1 MKKLI
6 VAAMLVLGATSAF
19 AGDSDALK
27 AVMKAKTYAEAEAL
41 VKQNLGQFANDAEK
55 AKAYNKLVDLGMKV
69 FNEQQTI
76 QQTNQLMKKNDP
88 VDENVMNEGAYNALM
103 NAIECYKY
111 DQLPNAKGKVAPKF
125 NGNATRVWGARQ
137 QLVNAGQTAAQ
148 NNKEADVLKYWG
160 TFLDTDNE
168 PLFASVD
175 QKQKDSEKDYI
186 GQVALFAARY
196 AYQAKDAARCEKYC
210 DIAMKSEKEAKD
222 ALNLK
227 LYVMKDGLKTH
238 EDSLAYVNKLK
249 DIFAKDETNEVVLDG
264 LKTREDS
271 LNYVNKLKGIFAQD
285 ETNEVVLDG
294 LNSMYSSLKM
304 EKEQAELLDNAIAK
318 NPNNFVALANKGMM
332 YIQKNDADNAIK
344 CLKQALAAKEDNVV
358 VLTYLGA
365 CYNSKAGNLQDPNG
379 RKVVYQEAIKVLDKA
394 KQLDPE
400 KAQANWGYTRYQA
413 YYGYYG
419 PNAAET
425 KQAEAE
431 SK

>member
-55 AKAYNKLVDLGMKV
+55 AKAYNKLVDLGMKD
-69 FNEQQTI
+69 FNDQQSI

-88 VDENVMNEGAYNALM
+88 VDENAMNEGAYNALM

-148 NNKEADVLKYWG
+148 NNKADEVLKYWG
-160 TFLDTDNE
+160 AFLDTDSE
-168 PLFASVD
+168 PLFAAVD
-175 QKQKDSEKDYI
+175 GKQKEAEKEYI

-210 DIAMKSEKEAKD
+210 DIAMTSEKEAKD

-227 LYVMKDGLKTH
+227 LYVMKDGLKT
-238 EDSLAYVNKLK
+238 K
-249 DIFAKDETNEVVLDG
+249 
-264 LKTREDS
+264 EDS
-271 LNYVNKLKGIFAQD
+271 LNYVNKLKDLYAKD
-285 ETNEVVLDG
+285 PSNEVMLDG
-294 LNSMYSSLKM
+294 LNSMYSALKM
-304 EKEQAELLDNAIAK
+304 EKEQTELLDAAIAK
-318 NPNNFVALANKGMM
+318 DPKNFVALANKGMM
-332 YIQKNDADNAIK
+332 YIQKNDANNAIK
-344 CLKQALAAKEDNVV
+344 CLKQALEAKPDNVV
-358 VLTYLGA
+358 VMTYLGA
-365 CYNSKAGNLQDPNG
+365 CYNSKAGEIQAVQG
-379 RKVVYQEAIKVLDKA
+379 RKVVYQEAIKILDKA
-394 KQLDPE
+394 KELDPE

-419 PNAAET
+419 PNAPET
-425 KQAEAE
+425 KKAEEE

>member
-41 VKQNLGQFANDAEK
+41 VKQNLSQFANDAEK

-76 QQTNQLMKKNDP
+76 QQTNQFMKKNDP
-88 VDENVMNEGAYNALM
+88 VDEKVMNEGAYNALM

-148 NNKEADVLKYWG
+148 NNKADEVLKYWG
-160 TFLDTDNE
+160 AFLDTDSE

-175 QKQKDSEKDYI
+175 AKQKEAEKEYI

-210 DIAMKSEKEAKD
+210 DIAMTSEKEAKD

-227 LYVMKDGLKTH
+227 LYVMKDGLKT
-238 EDSLAYVNKLK
+238 K
-249 DIFAKDETNEVVLDG
+249 
-264 LKTREDS
+264 EDS
-271 LNYVNKLKGIFAQD
+271 LNYVNKLKDLYAKD
-285 ETNEVVLDG
+285 PSNDVMLDG
-294 LNSMYSSLKM
+294 LNSMYSALKM
-304 EKEQAELLDNAIAK
+304 EKEQTELLDAAIAK
-318 NPNNFVALANKGMM
+318 DPKNFVALANKGMM
-332 YIQKNDADNAIK
+332 YIQKNDANNAIK
-344 CLKQALAAKEDNVV
+344 CLKQALEAKPDNVV
-358 VLTYLGA
+358 VMTYLGA
-365 CYNSKAGNLQDPNG
+365 CYNSKAGEIQAVQG
-379 RKVVYQEAIKVLDKA
+379 RKVVYQEAIKILDKA
-394 KQLDPE
+394 KELDPE

-419 PNAAET
+419 PNAPET
-425 KQAEAE
+425 KKAEEE

>member
-1 MKKLI
+1 MKKFL
-6 VAAMLVLGATSAF
+6 VAAMMVLGATSAF

-27 AVMKAKTYAEAEAL
+27 AVMKAKSYAEAEAL
-41 VKQNLGQFANDAEK
+41 VKQNLGQMANDAEK
-55 AKAYNKLVDLGMKV
+55 AKAYNKLVDLAMKQ
-69 FNEQQTI
+69 FNDQQSI
-76 QQTNQLMKKNDP
+76 QQTNQIMKKNDP
-88 VDENVMNEGAYNALM
+88 VDEAAMSEGAYNALI

-125 NGNATRVWGARQ
+125 NNNASRVWGARV

-148 NNKEADVLKYWG
+148 NSKADEVLKYWG
-160 TFLDTDNE
+160 AFLDTDNE

-196 AYQAKDAARCEKYC
+196 AYQAKDAR
-210 DIAMKSEKEAKD
+210 
-222 ALNLK
+222 NLK

-264 LKTREDS
+264 L
-271 LNYVNKLKGIFAQD
+271 
-285 ETNEVVLDG
+285 
-294 LNSMYSSLKM
+294 NSMYSSLKM
-304 EKEQAELLDNAIAK
+304 EKEQTELLDNAIAK

>member
-6 VAAMLVLGATSAF
+6 VAAMMVLGATSAF

-27 AVMKAKTYAEAEAL
+27 AIMKAKTYAEAEAL
-41 VKQNLGQFANDAEK
+41 VKQNLGQLANDAEK
-55 AKAYNKLVDLGMKV
+55 AKAYNKLVDLGMKDY
-69 FNEQQTI
+69 NDQQSI
-76 QQTNQLMKKNDP
+76 MQTNQIMKKNDP
-88 VDENVMNEGAYNALM
+88 VDEKVMNEGAYNALI
-103 NAIECYKY
+103 NALECDKY

-125 NGNATRVWGARQ
+125 ANANATRVWGARV

-148 NNKEADVLKYWG
+148 NNESDNVLKYWG
-160 TFLDTDNE
+160 AFLDTEDA
-168 PLFASVD
+168 PLFAN
-175 QKQKDSEKDYI
+175 KTKEKEGEKEYL
-186 GQVALFAARY
+186 GQVALFTARY
-196 AYQAKDAARCEKYC
+196 AYQAKDPARCEKYC
-210 DIAMKSEKEAKD
+210 DMAMKDEKQAKD

-238 EDSLAYVNKLK
+238 ADSLTYVDKLK
-249 DIFAKDETNEVVLDG
+249 AI
-264 LKTREDS
+264 
-271 LNYVNKLKGIFAQD
+271 YAQD

-294 LNSMYSSLKM
+294 LNSMFSSLKM
-304 EKEQAELLDNAIAK
+304 EKEQMELLDAAIAK
-318 NPNNFVALANKGMM
+318 NPNNFVALANKGMV

-344 CLKQALAAKEDNVV
+344 CLKQALDAKPDNVV

-394 KQLDPE
+394 KELDPE

-413 YYGYYG
+413 YYGFYG
-419 PNAAET
+419 PTAAET
-425 KQAEAE
+425 KQAEEE

>member
-6 VAAMLVLGATSAF
+6 VAAMMVLGATSAF

-41 VKQNLGQFANDAEK
+41 LKQNLGQLANDAEK
-55 AKAYNKLVDLGMKV
+55 AKAYNKLVDLGMKAY
-69 FNEQQTI
+69 NDQQSI
-76 QQTNQLMKKNDP
+76 MQTNQIMKKNDP
-88 VDENVMNEGAYNALM
+88 IDENAMNEGAYNALM

-125 NGNATRVWGARQ
+125 GSNAARVWAARV
-137 QLVNAGQTAAQ
+137 QLINAGQTAAQ
-148 NNKEADVLKYWG
+148 NNKADEVLKYWG
-160 TFLDTDNE
+160 AFLDTDSE
-168 PLFASVD
+168 PLFASID
-175 QKQKDSEKDYI
+175 AKQKDGEKEYI

-238 EDSLAYVNKLK
+238 ADSLAYV
-249 DIFAKDETNEVVLDG
+249 D
-264 LKTREDS
+264 
-271 LNYVNKLKGIFAQD
+271 KLKGLYAQD
-285 ETNEVVLDG
+285 ENNEVILDG
-294 LNSMYSSLKM
+294 LNSMYSSMKM
-304 EKEQAELLDNAIAK
+304 EKEQEALLNAAIAK
-318 NPNNFVALANKGMM
+318 NPSNFVALANLGMM

-344 CLKQALAAKEDNVV
+344 NLKLALAAKPDNVT

-365 CYNSKAGNLQDPNG
+365 CYNSKAGALQDPNG
-379 RKVVYQEAIKVLDKA
+379 RKVVYKEAVKVLDKA
-394 KQLDPE
+394 KELDPE

-413 YYGYYG
+413 YYGFYG
-419 PNAAET
+419 PTAAET
-425 KQAEAE
+425 KKAEEE

>member
-148 NNKEADVLKYWG
+148 NNKADEVLKYWG
-160 TFLDTDNE
+160 AFLDTDSE

-175 QKQKDSEKDYI
+175 AKQKEAEKEYI

-210 DIAMKSEKEAKD
+210 DIAMTSEKEAKD

-227 LYVMKDGLKTH
+227 LYVMKDGLKT
-238 EDSLAYVNKLK
+238 K
-249 DIFAKDETNEVVLDG
+249 
-264 LKTREDS
+264 EDS
-271 LNYVNKLKGIFAQD
+271 LNYVNKLKDLYAKD
-285 ETNEVVLDG
+285 PSNEVMLDG
-294 LNSMYSSLKM
+294 LNSMYSALKM
-304 EKEQAELLDNAIAK
+304 EKEQTELLDAAIAK
-318 NPNNFVALANKGMM
+318 DPKNFVALANKGMM
-332 YIQKNDADNAIK
+332 YIQKNDANNAIK
-344 CLKQALAAKEDNVV
+344 CLKQALEAKPDNVV
-358 VLTYLGA
+358 VMTYLGA
-365 CYNSKAGNLQDPNG
+365 CYNSKAGEIQAVQG
-379 RKVVYQEAIKVLDKA
+379 RKVVYQEAIKILDKA
-394 KQLDPE
+394 KELDPE

-419 PNAAET
+419 PNAPET
-425 KQAEAE
+425 KKAEEE

>member
-6 VAAMLVLGATSAF
+6 VAAMMVLGATSAF

-41 VKQNLGQFANDAEK
+41 LKQNLGQLANDAEK
-55 AKAYNKLVDLGMKV
+55 AKAYNKLVDLGMKAY
-69 FNEQQTI
+69 NDQQSI
-76 QQTNQLMKKNDP
+76 MQTNQIMKKNDP
-88 VDENVMNEGAYNALM
+88 IDENAMNEGAYNALM

-125 NGNATRVWGARQ
+125 GSNAARVWAARV

-148 NNKEADVLKYWG
+148 NNKADEVLKYWG
-160 TFLDTDNE
+160 AFLDTDSE
-168 PLFASVD
+168 PLFASID
-175 QKQKDSEKDYI
+175 AKQKDGEKEYI

-238 EDSLAYVNKLK
+238 ADSLAYV
-249 DIFAKDETNEVVLDG
+249 D
-264 LKTREDS
+264 
-271 LNYVNKLKGIFAQD
+271 KLKGLYAQD
-285 ETNEVVLDG
+285 ENNEVILDG
-294 LNSMYSSLKM
+294 LNSMYSSMKM
-304 EKEQAELLDNAIAK
+304 EKEQEALLNAAIAK
-318 NPNNFVALANKGMM
+318 NPSNFVALANLGMM
-332 YIQKNDADNAIK
+332 YIRKNDADNAIK
-344 CLKQALAAKEDNVV
+344 SLKLALAAKPDNVT

-365 CYNSKAGNLQDPNG
+365 CYNSKAGALQDPNG
-379 RKVVYQEAIKVLDKA
+379 RKVVYKEAVKVLDKA
-394 KQLDPE
+394 KELDPE

-419 PNAAET
+419 PTAAET
-425 KQAEAE
+425 KKAEEE

>member
-6 VAAMLVLGATSAF
+6 VAAMMVLGATSAF

-41 VKQNLGQFANDAEK
+41 LKQNLGQLANDAEK
-55 AKAYNKLVDLGMKV
+55 AKAYNKLVDLSMKAY
-69 FNEQQTI
+69 NDQQSI
-76 QQTNQLMKKNDP
+76 MQTNQIMKKNDP
-88 VDENVMNEGAYNALM
+88 VDEKVMNEGAYNALI
-103 NAIECYKY
+103 NALECDKY

-125 NGNATRVWGARQ
+125 ANANATRVWGARV

-148 NNKEADVLKYWG
+148 NNESDNVLKYWG
-160 TFLDTDNE
+160 AFLDTEDA
-168 PLFASVD
+168 PLFAN
-175 QKQKDSEKDYI
+175 KTKEKEGEKEYL
-186 GQVALFAARY
+186 GQVALFTARY
-196 AYQAKDAARCEKYC
+196 AYQAKDPARCEKYC
-210 DIAMKSEKEAKD
+210 DMAMKDEKQAKD

-238 EDSLAYVNKLK
+238 ADSLAYVDKLK
-249 DIFAKDETNEVVLDG
+249 AI
-264 LKTREDS
+264 
-271 LNYVNKLKGIFAQD
+271 YAQD

-294 LNSMYSSLKM
+294 LNSMFSSLKM
-304 EKEQAELLDNAIAK
+304 EKERMELLDAAIAK
-318 NPNNFVALANKGMM
+318 NPNNFVALANKGMV

-344 CLKQALAAKEDNVV
+344 CLKQALDAKPDNVV

-394 KQLDPE
+394 KELDPE

-413 YYGYYG
+413 YYGFYG
-419 PNAAET
+419 PTAAET
-425 KQAEAE
+425 KQAEEE

>member
-6 VAAMLVLGATSAF
+6 VAAMMVLGATSAF

-41 VKQNLGQFANDAEK
+41 LKQNLGQLANDAEK
-55 AKAYNKLVDLGMKV
+55 AKAYNKLVDLGMKAY
-69 FNEQQTI
+69 NDQQSI
-76 QQTNQLMKKNDP
+76 MQTNQIMKKNDP
-88 VDENVMNEGAYNALM
+88 IDENAMNEGAYNALM

-125 NGNATRVWGARQ
+125 GSNAARVWAARV

-148 NNKEADVLKYWG
+148 NNKADEVLKYWG
-160 TFLDTDNE
+160 AFLDTDSE
-168 PLFASVD
+168 PLFASID
-175 QKQKDSEKDYI
+175 AKQKDGEKEYI

-196 AYQAKDAARCEKYC
+196 AYQAKDAARCEKYS

-238 EDSLAYVNKLK
+238 ADSLAYV
-249 DIFAKDETNEVVLDG
+249 D
-264 LKTREDS
+264 
-271 LNYVNKLKGIFAQD
+271 KLKGLYAQD
-285 ETNEVVLDG
+285 ENNEVILDG
-294 LNSMYSSLKM
+294 LNSMYSSMKM
-304 EKEQAELLDNAIAK
+304 EKEQEALLNAAIAK
-318 NPNNFVALANKGMM
+318 NPSNFVALANLGMM

-344 CLKQALAAKEDNVV
+344 NLKLALAAKPDNVT

-365 CYNSKAGNLQDPNG
+365 CYNSKAGALQDPNG
-379 RKVVYQEAIKVLDKA
+379 RKVVYKEAIKVLDKA
-394 KQLDPE
+394 KELDPE

-419 PNAAET
+419 PTAAET
-425 KQAEAE
+425 KKAEEE

>member
-6 VAAMLVLGATSAF
+6 VAAMMVLGATSAF

-41 VKQNLGQFANDAEK
+41 LKQNLGQLANDAEK
-55 AKAYNKLVDLGMKV
+55 AKAYNKLVDLGMKAY
-69 FNEQQTI
+69 NDQQSI
-76 QQTNQLMKKNDP
+76 MQTNQIMKKNDP
-88 VDENVMNEGAYNALM
+88 IDENAMNEGAYNALM

-125 NGNATRVWGARQ
+125 GSNAARVWAARV
-137 QLVNAGQTAAQ
+137 QLVYAGQTAAQ
-148 NNKEADVLKYWG
+148 NNKADEVLKYWG
-160 TFLDTDNE
+160 AFLDTDSE
-168 PLFASVD
+168 PLFASID
-175 QKQKDSEKDYI
+175 AKQKDGEKEYI

-238 EDSLAYVNKLK
+238 ADSLAYV
-249 DIFAKDETNEVVLDG
+249 D
-264 LKTREDS
+264 
-271 LNYVNKLKGIFAQD
+271 KLKGLYAQD
-285 ETNEVVLDG
+285 ENNEVILDG
-294 LNSMYSSLKM
+294 LNSMYSSMQM
-304 EKEQAELLDNAIAK
+304 EKEQEALLNAVIAK
-318 NPNNFVALANKGMM
+318 NPSNFVALANLGMM
-332 YIQKNDADNAIK
+332 YIRKNDADNAIK
-344 CLKQALAAKEDNVV
+344 NLKLALAAKPDNVT

-365 CYNSKAGNLQDPNG
+365 CYNSKAGALQDPNG
-379 RKVVYQEAIKVLDKA
+379 RKVVYKEAVKVLDKA
-394 KQLDPE
+394 KELDPE

-419 PNAAET
+419 PTAAET
-425 KQAEAE
+425 KKAEEE

>member
-148 NNKEADVLKYWG
+148 NNKADEVLKYWG
-160 TFLDTDNE
+160 AFLDTDSE

-175 QKQKDSEKDYI
+175 AKQKEAEKEYI

-210 DIAMKSEKEAKD
+210 DIAMTIEKEAKD

-227 LYVMKDGLKTH
+227 LYVMKDGLKT
-238 EDSLAYVNKLK
+238 K
-249 DIFAKDETNEVVLDG
+249 
-264 LKTREDS
+264 EDS
-271 LNYVNKLKGIFAQD
+271 LNYVNKLKDLYAKD
-285 ETNEVVLDG
+285 PSNEVMLDG
-294 LNSMYSSLKM
+294 LNSMYSALKM
-304 EKEQAELLDNAIAK
+304 EKEQTELLDAAIAK
-318 NPNNFVALANKGMM
+318 DPKNFVALANKGMM
-332 YIQKNDADNAIK
+332 YIQKNDANNAIK
-344 CLKQALAAKEDNVV
+344 CLKQALEAKPDNVV
-358 VLTYLGA
+358 VMTYLGA
-365 CYNSKAGNLQDPNG
+365 CYNSKAGEIQAVQG
-379 RKVVYQEAIKVLDKA
+379 RKVVYQEAIKILDKA
-394 KQLDPE
+394 KELDPE

-419 PNAAET
+419 PNAPET
-425 KQAEAE
+425 KKAEEE

>member
-41 VKQNLGQFANDAEK
+41 LKQNLGQFANDAEK
-55 AKAYNKLVDLGMKV
+55 AKAYNKLVDLGMKD
-69 FNEQQTI
+69 FNDQQSI

-148 NNKEADVLKYWG
+148 NNKADEVLKYWG
-160 TFLDTDNE
+160 AFLDTDSE
-168 PLFASVD
+168 PLFAAVD
-175 QKQKDSEKDYI
+175 AKQKEAEKEYI

-210 DIAMKSEKEAKD
+210 DIAMTSEKEAKD

-227 LYVMKDGLKTH
+227 LYVMKDGLKT
-238 EDSLAYVNKLK
+238 K
-249 DIFAKDETNEVVLDG
+249 
-264 LKTREDS
+264 EDS
-271 LNYVNKLKGIFAQD
+271 LNYVNKLKDLYAKD
-285 ETNEVVLDG
+285 PSNEVMLDG
-294 LNSMYSSLKM
+294 LNSMYSALKM
-304 EKEQAELLDNAIAK
+304 EKEQTELLDAAIAK
-318 NPNNFVALANKGMM
+318 NPKNFVALANKGMM
-332 YIQKNDADNAIK
+332 YIQKNDANNAIK
-344 CLKQALAAKEDNVV
+344 CLKQALEAKPDNVV
-358 VLTYLGA
+358 VMTYLGA
-365 CYNSKAGNLQDPNG
+365 CYNSKAGEIQAVQG
-379 RKVVYQEAIKVLDKA
+379 RKVVYQEAIKILDKA
-394 KQLDPE
+394 KELDPE

-419 PNAAET
+419 PNAPET
-425 KQAEAE
+425 KKAEEE

>member
-55 AKAYNKLVDLGMKV
+55 AKAYNKLVDLGMKD
-69 FNEQQTI
+69 FNDQQSI

-148 NNKEADVLKYWG
+148 NNKADEVLKYWG
-160 TFLDTDNE
+160 AFLDTDSE

-175 QKQKDSEKDYI
+175 AKQKEAEKEYI

-210 DIAMKSEKEAKD
+210 DIAMTSEKEAKD

-227 LYVMKDGLKTH
+227 LYVMKDGLKT
-238 EDSLAYVNKLK
+238 K
-249 DIFAKDETNEVVLDG
+249 
-264 LKTREDS
+264 EDS
-271 LNYVNKLKGIFAQD
+271 LNYVNKLKDLYAKD
-285 ETNEVVLDG
+285 PSNEVMLDG
-294 LNSMYSSLKM
+294 LNSMYSALKM
-304 EKEQAELLDNAIAK
+304 EKEQTELLDAAIAK
-318 NPNNFVALANKGMM
+318 DPKNFVALANKGMM
-332 YIQKNDADNAIK
+332 YIQKNDANNAIK
-344 CLKQALAAKEDNVV
+344 CLKQALEAKPDNVV
-358 VLTYLGA
+358 VMTYLGA
-365 CYNSKAGNLQDPNG
+365 CYNSKAGDIQAVQG

-394 KQLDPE
+394 KELDPE

-419 PNAAET
+419 PNAPET
-425 KQAEAE
+425 KKAEEE

>member
-6 VAAMLVLGATSAF
+6 VAAMMVLGATSAF

-41 VKQNLGQFANDAEK
+41 LKQNLGQLANDAEK
-55 AKAYNKLVDLGMKV
+55 AKAYNKLVDLGMKAY
-69 FNEQQTI
+69 NDQQSI
-76 QQTNQLMKKNDP
+76 IQTNQIMKKNDP
-88 VDENVMNEGAYNALM
+88 IDENAMNEGAYNALM
-103 NAIECYKY
+103 SAIECYKY

-125 NGNATRVWGARQ
+125 GGNAARVWSARV

-148 NNKEADVLKYWG
+148 NNKADEVLKYWG
-160 TFLDTDNE
+160 AFLDTDSE
-168 PLFASVD
+168 PLFAGID
-175 QKQKDSEKDYI
+175 AKQKDGEKEYI

-238 EDSLAYVNKLK
+238 ADSLAYV
-249 DIFAKDETNEVVLDG
+249 D
-264 LKTREDS
+264 
-271 LNYVNKLKGIFAQD
+271 KLKGLYAQD
-285 ETNEVVLDG
+285 ENNDVILDG
-294 LNSMYSSLKM
+294 LNSMYSSMKM
-304 EKEQAELLDNAIAK
+304 EKEQEALLNAAIAK
-318 NPNNFVALANKGMM
+318 NPSNFVALANLGMM

-344 CLKQALAAKEDNVV
+344 NLKQALAAKPDNVT

-365 CYNSKAGNLQDPNG
+365 CYNSKAGALQDPNG
-379 RKVVYQEAIKVLDKA
+379 RKVVYKEAIKVLDKA
-394 KQLDPE
+394 KELDPE

-413 YYGYYG
+413 YYGFYG
-419 PNAAET
+419 PTAAET
-425 KQAEAE
+425 KKAEEE

>member
-6 VAAMLVLGATSAF
+6 VAAMMVLGATSAF

-41 VKQNLGQFANDAEK
+41 LKQNLGQLANDAEK
-55 AKAYNKLVDLGMKV
+55 AKAYNKLVDLGMKAY
-69 FNEQQTI
+69 NDQQSI
-76 QQTNQLMKKNDP
+76 MQTNQIMKKNDP
-88 VDENVMNEGAYNALM
+88 IDENAMNEGAYNALM

-125 NGNATRVWGARQ
+125 GSNAARVWAARV

-148 NNKEADVLKYWG
+148 NNKADEVLKYWG
-160 TFLDTDNE
+160 AFLDTDSE
-168 PLFASVD
+168 PLFAGID
-175 QKQKDSEKDYI
+175 AKQKDGEKEYI

-238 EDSLAYVNKLK
+238 ADSLAYV
-249 DIFAKDETNEVVLDG
+249 D
-264 LKTREDS
+264 
-271 LNYVNKLKGIFAQD
+271 KLKGLYAQD
-285 ETNEVVLDG
+285 ENNEVILDG
-294 LNSMYSSLKM
+294 LNSMYSSMKM
-304 EKEQAELLDNAIAK
+304 EKEQEALLNAAIAK
-318 NPNNFVALANKGMM
+318 NPSNFVALANLGMM

-344 CLKQALAAKEDNVV
+344 NLKLALDAKPDNVT

-365 CYNSKAGNLQDPNG
+365 CYNSKAGALQDPNG
-379 RKVVYQEAIKVLDKA
+379 RKVVYKEAVKVLDKA
-394 KQLDPE
+394 KELDPE

-419 PNAAET
+419 PTAAET
-425 KQAEAE
+425 KKAEEE

>member
-6 VAAMLVLGATSAF
+6 VAAMMVLGATSAF

-55 AKAYNKLVDLGMKV
+55 AKAYNKLVDLGMKAY
-69 FNEQQTI
+69 NDQQSI
-76 QQTNQLMKKNDP
+76 MQTNQIMKKNDP
-88 VDENVMNEGAYNALM
+88 IDENAMNEGAYNALM
-103 NAIECYKY
+103 SAIECYKY

-125 NGNATRVWGARQ
+125 GSNAARVWAARV

-148 NNKEADVLKYWG
+148 NNKADEVLKYWG
-160 TFLDTDNE
+160 AFLDTDSE
-168 PLFASVD
+168 PLFAGID
-175 QKQKDSEKDYI
+175 AKQKDGEKEYI

-238 EDSLAYVNKLK
+238 ADSLAYV
-249 DIFAKDETNEVVLDG
+249 D
-264 LKTREDS
+264 
-271 LNYVNKLKGIFAQD
+271 KLKGLYAQD
-285 ETNEVVLDG
+285 ENNEVILDG
-294 LNSMYSSLKM
+294 LNSMYSSMKM
-304 EKEQAELLDNAIAK
+304 EKEQEALLNAAIAK
-318 NPNNFVALANKGMM
+318 NPSNFVALANLGMM

-344 CLKQALAAKEDNVV
+344 NLKLALAAKPDNVT

-365 CYNSKAGNLQDPNG
+365 CYNSKAGALQDPNG
-379 RKVVYQEAIKVLDKA
+379 RKVVYKEAIKVLDKA
-394 KQLDPE
+394 KELDPE

-419 PNAAET
+419 PTAAET
-425 KQAEAE
+425 KKAEEE

>member
-27 AVMKAKTYAEAEAL
+27 AVMKAKTYAEAETL
-41 VKQNLGQFANDAEK
+41 LKQNLGQLANDAEK
-55 AKAYNKLVDLGMKV
+55 AKAYNKLVDLSMKAY
-69 FNEQQTI
+69 NDQQSI
-76 QQTNQLMKKNDP
+76 MQTNQIMKKNDP
-88 VDENVMNEGAYNALM
+88 IDENAMNEGAYNALM

-125 NGNATRVWGARQ
+125 GSNASRVWAARV

-148 NNKEADVLKYWG
+148 NNKADEVLKYWG
-160 TFLDTDNE
+160 AFLDTDSE
-168 PLFASVD
+168 PLFAGID
-175 QKQKDSEKDYI
+175 AKQKDGEKEYI

-238 EDSLAYVNKLK
+238 ADSLAYV
-249 DIFAKDETNEVVLDG
+249 D
-264 LKTREDS
+264 
-271 LNYVNKLKGIFAQD
+271 KLKGLYAQD
-285 ETNEVVLDG
+285 ENNDVILDG
-294 LNSMYSSLKM
+294 LNSMYSSMKM
-304 EKEQAELLDNAIAK
+304 EKEQEALLNAAIAK
-318 NPNNFVALANKGMM
+318 NPSNFVALANLGMM

-344 CLKQALAAKEDNVV
+344 NLKLALAAKPDNVT

-365 CYNSKAGNLQDPNG
+365 CYNSKAGALQDPNG
-379 RKVVYQEAIKVLDKA
+379 RKVVYKEAIKVLDKA
-394 KQLDPE
+394 KELDPE

-413 YYGYYG
+413 YYGFYG
-419 PNAAET
+419 PTAAET
-425 KQAEAE
+425 KKAEEE

>member
-1 MKKLI
+1 MKKLLI
-6 VAAMLVLGATSAF
+6 AVLMMLGTSTVF
-19 AGDSDALK
+19 AGDSEALK
-27 AVMKAKTYAEAEAL
+27 AILKAKTYDEAQSL
-41 VKQNLGQFANDAEK
+41 VKSSVNSLANAAEK
-55 AKAYNKLVDLGMKV
+55 AKAYNYLVKLSMDA
-69 FNEQQTI
+69 FNKESAKELEDQI
-76 QQTNQLMKKNDP
+76 KKTTTADKESMYKN
-88 VDENVMNEGAYNALM
+88 AYNALAS
-103 NAIECYKY
+103 AIECYKY
-111 DQLPNAKGKVAPKF
+111 DQLPNAKGKIAPKF
-125 NGNATRVWGARQ
+125 NNNANRVWSARI

-160 TFLDTDNE
+160 AFLDTDNE

-175 QKQKDSEKDYI
+175 QKQKDSEKEYI

-196 AYQAKDAARCEKYC
+196 AYQAKDPARCEKYC

-249 DIFAKDETNEVVLDG
+249 DIFA
-264 LKTREDS
+264 
-271 LNYVNKLKGIFAQD
+271 QD
-285 ETNEVVLDG
+285 ETNEVILDG

-304 EKEQAELLDNAIAK
+304 EKEQTDLLDNAIAK

-419 PNAAET
+419 PNAPET
-425 KQAEAE
+425 KKAEEE

>member
-1 MKKLI
+1 MNKLI

-55 AKAYNKLVDLGMKV
+55 AKAYNKLVDLGMKD
-69 FNEQQTI
+69 FNDQQSI

-148 NNKEADVLKYWG
+148 NNKADEVLKYWG
-160 TFLDTDNE
+160 AFLDTDSE

-175 QKQKDSEKDYI
+175 AKQKEAEKEYI

-210 DIAMKSEKEAKD
+210 DIAMTSEKEAKD

-227 LYVMKDGLKTH
+227 LYVMKDGLKT
-238 EDSLAYVNKLK
+238 K
-249 DIFAKDETNEVVLDG
+249 
-264 LKTREDS
+264 EDS
-271 LNYVNKLKGIFAQD
+271 LNYVNKLKDLYAKD
-285 ETNEVVLDG
+285 PSNEVMLDG
-294 LNSMYSSLKM
+294 LNSMYSALKM
-304 EKEQAELLDNAIAK
+304 EKEQTELLDAAIAK
-318 NPNNFVALANKGMM
+318 DPKNFVALANKGMM
-332 YIQKNDADNAIK
+332 YIQKNDANNAIK
-344 CLKQALAAKEDNVV
+344 CLKQALEAKPDNVV
-358 VLTYLGA
+358 VMTYLGA
-365 CYNSKAGNLQDPNG
+365 CYNSKAGEIQAVQG
-379 RKVVYQEAIKVLDKA
+379 RKVVYQEAIKILDKA
-394 KQLDPE
+394 KELDPE

-419 PNAAET
+419 PNAPET
-425 KQAEAE
+425 KKAEEE

>member
-6 VAAMLVLGATSAF
+6 VAAMMVLGATSAF

-27 AVMKAKTYAEAEAL
+27 AIMKAKTYAEAEAL
-41 VKQNLGQFANDAEK
+41 VKQNLGQLANDAEK
-55 AKAYNKLVDLGMKV
+55 AKAYNKLVDLGMKDY
-69 FNEQQTI
+69 NDQQSI
-76 QQTNQLMKKNDP
+76 IQTNQIMKKNDP
-88 VDENVMNEGAYNALM
+88 VDEKVMNEGAYNALIS
-103 NAIECYKY
+103 ALECDKY

-125 NGNATRVWGARQ
+125 ANANATRVWGARV

-148 NNKEADVLKYWG
+148 NNESDNVLKYWG
-160 TFLDTDNE
+160 AFLDTEDA
-168 PLFASVD
+168 PLFAN
-175 QKQKDSEKDYI
+175 KTKEKEGEKEYL
-186 GQVALFAARY
+186 GQVALFTARY
-196 AYQAKDAARCEKYC
+196 AYQAKDPARCEKYC
-210 DIAMKSEKEAKD
+210 DMAMKDEKQAKD

-238 EDSLAYVNKLK
+238 ADSLAYVDKLK
-249 DIFAKDETNEVVLDG
+249 AI
-264 LKTREDS
+264 
-271 LNYVNKLKGIFAQD
+271 YAQD

-294 LNSMYSSLKM
+294 LNSMFSSLKM
-304 EKEQAELLDNAIAK
+304 EKEQMELLDAAIAK
-318 NPNNFVALANKGMM
+318 NPNNFVALANKGMV

-344 CLKQALAAKEDNVV
+344 CLKQALDAKPDNVV

-394 KQLDPE
+394 NELDPE

-413 YYGYYG
+413 YYGFYG
-419 PNAAET
+419 PTAAET
-425 KQAEAE
+425 KQAEEE

>member
-6 VAAMLVLGATSAF
+6 VAAMMVLGATSAF

-41 VKQNLGQFANDAEK
+41 LKQNLGQLANDAEK
-55 AKAYNKLVDLGMKV
+55 AKAYNKLVDLGMKAY
-69 FNEQQTI
+69 NDQQSI
-76 QQTNQLMKKNDP
+76 MQTNQIMKKNDP
-88 VDENVMNEGAYNALM
+88 IDENAMNEGAYNALM
-103 NAIECYKY
+103 SAIECYKY

-125 NGNATRVWGARQ
+125 GGNAARVWSARV

-148 NNKEADVLKYWG
+148 NNKADEVLKYWG
-160 TFLDTDNE
+160 AFLDTDSE
-168 PLFASVD
+168 PLFASID
-175 QKQKDSEKDYI
+175 AKQKDGEKEYI

-238 EDSLAYVNKLK
+238 ADSLAYV
-249 DIFAKDETNEVVLDG
+249 D
-264 LKTREDS
+264 
-271 LNYVNKLKGIFAQD
+271 KLKGLYAQD
-285 ETNEVVLDG
+285 ENNDVVLDG
-294 LNSMYSSLKM
+294 LNSMYSSMQM
-304 EKEQAELLDNAIAK
+304 EKEQEALLNAVIAK
-318 NPNNFVALANKGMM
+318 NPSNFVALANLGMM
-332 YIQKNDADNAIK
+332 YIRKNDADNAIK
-344 CLKQALAAKEDNVV
+344 NLKLALAAKPDNVT

-365 CYNSKAGNLQDPNG
+365 CYNSKGGALQDPNG
-379 RKVVYQEAIKVLDKA
+379 RKVVYKEAIKVLDKA
-394 KQLDPE
+394 KELDPE

-419 PNAAET
+419 PTAAET
-425 KQAEAE
+425 KKAEEE

>member
-6 VAAMLVLGATSAF
+6 VAAMMVLGATSAF

-41 VKQNLGQFANDAEK
+41 LKQNLGQLANDAEK
-55 AKAYNKLVDLGMKV
+55 AKAYNKLVDLGMKAY
-69 FNEQQTI
+69 NDQQSI
-76 QQTNQLMKKNDP
+76 MQTNQIMKKNDP
-88 VDENVMNEGAYNALM
+88 IDENAMNEGAYNALM

-125 NGNATRVWGARQ
+125 GSNAARVWAARV

-148 NNKEADVLKYWG
+148 NNKADEVLKYWG
-160 TFLDTDNE
+160 AFLDTDSE
-168 PLFASVD
+168 PLFAGID
-175 QKQKDSEKDYI
+175 AKQKDGEKEYI

-238 EDSLAYVNKLK
+238 ADSLAYV
-249 DIFAKDETNEVVLDG
+249 D
-264 LKTREDS
+264 
-271 LNYVNKLKGIFAQD
+271 KLKGLYAQD
-285 ETNEVVLDG
+285 ENNEVILDG
-294 LNSMYSSLKM
+294 LNSMYSSMKM
-304 EKEQAELLDNAIAK
+304 EKEQEALLNAAIAK
-318 NPNNFVALANKGMM
+318 NPSNFVALANLGMM
-332 YIQKNDADNAIK
+332 YIQKNDAENAIK
-344 CLKQALAAKEDNVV
+344 NLKQALAAKPDNVT

-365 CYNSKAGNLQDPNG
+365 CYNSKAGALQDPNG
-379 RKVVYQEAIKVLDKA
+379 RKVVYKEAIKVLDKA
-394 KQLDPE
+394 KELDPE

-413 YYGYYG
+413 YYGFYG
-419 PNAAET
+419 PTAAET
-425 KQAEAE
+425 KKAEEE

>member
-1 MKKLI
+1 MKKFL
-6 VAAMLVLGATSAF
+6 VAAMMVLGATSAF

-27 AVMKAKTYAEAEAL
+27 AVMKAKSYAEAEAL
-41 VKQNLGQFANDAEK
+41 VKQNLGQMANDAEK
-55 AKAYNKLVDLGMKV
+55 AKAYNKLVDLAMKQ
-69 FNEQQTI
+69 FNDQQSI
-76 QQTNQLMKKNDP
+76 QQTNQIMKKNDP
-88 VDENVMNEGAYNALM
+88 VDEAAMSEGAYNALI

-125 NGNATRVWGARQ
+125 NNNASRVWGARV

-148 NNKEADVLKYWG
+148 NNKADEVLKYWG
-160 TFLDTDNE
+160 AFLDTDNE

-186 GQVALFAARY
+186 GQVALFTARY

-264 LKTREDS
+264 L
-271 LNYVNKLKGIFAQD
+271 
-285 ETNEVVLDG
+285 
-294 LNSMYSSLKM
+294 NSMYSSLKM
-304 EKEQAELLDNAIAK
+304 EKEQTELLDNAIAK

-425 KQAEAE
+425 KQAEEE

>member
-6 VAAMLVLGATSAF
+6 VAAMMVLGATSAF

-41 VKQNLGQFANDAEK
+41 LKQNLGQLANDAEK
-55 AKAYNKLVDLGMKV
+55 AKAYNKLVDLGMKAY
-69 FNEQQTI
+69 NDQQSI
-76 QQTNQLMKKNDP
+76 MQTNQIMKKNDP
-88 VDENVMNEGAYNALM
+88 IDENAMNEGAYNALM

-125 NGNATRVWGARQ
+125 GSNAARVWAARV

-148 NNKEADVLKYWG
+148 NNKADEVLKYWG
-160 TFLDTDNE
+160 AFLDTDSE
-168 PLFASVD
+168 PLFAGID
-175 QKQKDSEKDYI
+175 AKQKDGEKEYI

-196 AYQAKDAARCEKYC
+196 AYQAKDVARCEKYC

-238 EDSLAYVNKLK
+238 ADSLAYV
-249 DIFAKDETNEVVLDG
+249 D
-264 LKTREDS
+264 
-271 LNYVNKLKGIFAQD
+271 KLKGLYAQD
-285 ETNEVVLDG
+285 ENNDVILDG
-294 LNSMYSSLKM
+294 LNSMYSSMKM
-304 EKEQAELLDNAIAK
+304 EKEQEALLNAAIAK
-318 NPNNFVALANKGMM
+318 NPSNFVALANLGMM

-344 CLKQALAAKEDNVV
+344 NLKLALAAKPDNVT

-365 CYNSKAGNLQDPNG
+365 CYNSKAGALQDPNG
-379 RKVVYQEAIKVLDKA
+379 RKVVYKEAVKVLDKA
-394 KQLDPE
+394 KELDPE

-419 PNAAET
+419 PTAAET
-425 KQAEAE
+425 KKAEEE

>member
-41 VKQNLGQFANDAEK
+41 LKQNLGQLANDAEK
-55 AKAYNKLVDLGMKV
+55 AKAYNKLVDLSMKAY
-69 FNEQQTI
+69 NDQQSI
-76 QQTNQLMKKNDP
+76 MQTNQIMKKNDP
-88 VDENVMNEGAYNALM
+88 IDENAMNEGAYNALM

-125 NGNATRVWGARQ
+125 GSNASRVWAARV

-148 NNKEADVLKYWG
+148 NNKADEVLKYWG
-160 TFLDTDNE
+160 AFLDTDSE

-175 QKQKDSEKDYI
+175 AKQKDGEKEYI

-238 EDSLAYVNKLK
+238 ADSLAYV
-249 DIFAKDETNEVVLDG
+249 D
-264 LKTREDS
+264 
-271 LNYVNKLKGIFAQD
+271 KLKGLYAQD
-285 ETNEVVLDG
+285 ENNDVILDG
-294 LNSMYSSLKM
+294 LNSMYSSMKM
-304 EKEQAELLDNAIAK
+304 EKEQEALLNAAIAK
-318 NPNNFVALANKGMM
+318 NPSNFVALANLGMM

-344 CLKQALAAKEDNVV
+344 NLKLALAAKPDNVT

-365 CYNSKAGNLQDPNG
+365 CYNSKAGALQDPNG
-379 RKVVYQEAIKVLDKA
+379 RKVVYKEAVKVLDKA
-394 KQLDPE
+394 KELDPE

-413 YYGYYG
+413 YYGFYG
-419 PNAAET
+419 PTAAET
-425 KQAEAE
+425 KKAEEE

>member
-6 VAAMLVLGATSAF
+6 VAAMMVLGTTSAF

-27 AVMKAKTYAEAEAL
+27 AVLKAKTYAEAEAL
-41 VKQNLGQFANDAEK
+41 VKQNLGQLANDAEK
-55 AKAYNKLVDLGMKV
+55 AKAYNKLVDLGMKA
-69 FNEQQTI
+69 FNDQQSI
-76 QQTNQLMKKNDP
+76 QQTNQIMKKNDP
-88 VDENVMNEGAYNALM
+88 VDENAMNEGAYNALM

-125 NGNATRVWGARQ
+125 NGNASRVWAARQ

-148 NNKEADVLKYWG
+148 NNKADEVLKYWG
-160 TFLDTDNE
+160 AFLDTDSD
-168 PLFASVD
+168 PLFAGID
-175 QKQKDSEKDYI
+175 AKQKDAEKDYI

-210 DIAMKSEKEAKD
+210 DIAMTSEKEAKD

-227 LYVMKDGLKTH
+227 LYVMKDGLKTK

-249 DIFAKDETNEVVLDG
+249 TLFDKDQTNEV
-264 LKTREDS
+264 
-271 LNYVNKLKGIFAQD
+271 I
-285 ETNEVVLDG
+285 LDG
-294 LNSMYSSLKM
+294 LNSMYSSL
-304 EKEQAELLDNAIAK
+304 
-318 NPNNFVALANKGMM
+318 GMM

-344 CLKQALAAKEDNVV
+344 CLKQALDAKPDNVV
-358 VLTYLGA
+358 VLVYLGA

-394 KQLDPE
+394 KELDPE
-400 KAQANWGYTRYQA
+400 KTQANWGYTRYQA

-419 PNAAET
+419 PTAAET
-425 KQAEAE
+425 KKAEEE

>member
-6 VAAMLVLGATSAF
+6 VAAMMVLGATSAF

-41 VKQNLGQFANDAEK
+41 LKQNLGQLANDAEK
-55 AKAYNKLVDLGMKV
+55 AKAYNKLVDLSMKAY
-69 FNEQQTI
+69 NDQQSI
-76 QQTNQLMKKNDP
+76 MQTNQIMKKNDP
-88 VDENVMNEGAYNALM
+88 IDENAMNEGAYNALM

-125 NGNATRVWGARQ
+125 GGNAARVWSARV

-148 NNKEADVLKYWG
+148 NNKADEVLKYWG
-160 TFLDTDNE
+160 AFLDTDSE
-168 PLFASVD
+168 PLFACID
-175 QKQKDSEKDYI
+175 AKQKDGEKEYI

-238 EDSLAYVNKLK
+238 ADSLAYV
-249 DIFAKDETNEVVLDG
+249 D
-264 LKTREDS
+264 
-271 LNYVNKLKGIFAQD
+271 KLKGLYAQD
-285 ETNEVVLDG
+285 ENNEVILDG
-294 LNSMYSSLKM
+294 LNSMYSSMKM
-304 EKEQAELLDNAIAK
+304 EKEQEALLNAAIAK
-318 NPNNFVALANKGMM
+318 NPNNFVALANLGMM

-344 CLKQALAAKEDNVV
+344 NLKLALAAKPDNVTV
-358 VLTYLGA
+358 MTYLGA
-365 CYNSKAGNLQDPNG
+365 CYNSKAGALQDPNG
-379 RKVVYQEAIKVLDKA
+379 RKVVYKEAIKVLDKA
-394 KQLDPE
+394 KELDPE

-419 PNAAET
+419 PTAAET
-425 KQAEAE
+425 KKAEEE